1 MPRLLILLLSFGCSD
16 YEVSRIQKAEEKSW
30 FEETSDQYQDGFDPD
45 TRPEDD
51 EDDATPAER
60 NASIDARTLQALH
73 GDATHEPSS
82 NA

>member
-45 TRPEDD
+45 TRL
-51 EDDATPAER
+51 R
-60 NASIDARTLQALH
+60 
-73 GDATHEPSS
+73 G
-82 NA
+82 